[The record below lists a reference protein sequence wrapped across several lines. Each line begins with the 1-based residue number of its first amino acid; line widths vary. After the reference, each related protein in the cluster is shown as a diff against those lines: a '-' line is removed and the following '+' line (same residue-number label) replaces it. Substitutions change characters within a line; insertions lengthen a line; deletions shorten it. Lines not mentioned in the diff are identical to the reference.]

1 MRILMFG
8 WEFPPHTVG
17 GLGNVTY
24 HLTNALVE
32 LGIQLTLFLP
42 VTGNSLDRN
51 MKIVSANLSINCIET
66 VLSPYINEKKYKLAI
81 KNLKENYGQVYASSS
96 PGKKKFVINQLIL
109 EKQYPNL
116 YGGNLIEEVNL
127 FAEKCRPL
135 IQKENFDIIHCHDW
149 LTFKA
154 GLLAKEMTGRPLILH
169 VHTTELDRACGGRND
184 GAFRIEKECF
194 EKADKIIAVSHYTKK
209 KIVEGY
215 GIDPDKIEVV
225 HNAIQFNGQRAQRDI
240 KRRKI
245 VLYFGRLSLH
255 KGPDYFIKAAKKV
268 LEYEPDAMFVVA
280 GGGELLPELIS
291 LTCHLGIANKV
302 LFTGKITDEEVH
314 KIYEAADVYVM
325 PSVSEPFGI
334 TALEAA
340 SHGTPIIISKN
351 SGAKEVLRH
360 CLEVDFWDI
369 DDIANKIISILRYPQ
384 LSNEMTVNAYK
395 ELDRISWK
403 RRAEEVVDVYRKVL
417 PPQTKIQK

>member
-1 MRILMFG
+1 MFG

-32 LGIQLTLFLP
+32 LGLQLTLFLP
-42 VTGNSLDRN
+42 VNAKSKNVR
-51 MKIVSANLSINCIET
+51 VVCANLSVNCIET
-66 VLSPYINEKKYKLAI
+66 VLLPYMNEASYRLAV
-81 KNLKENYGQVYASSS
+81 KNMQTEYSQIYGSEQNGKSS
-96 PGKKKFVINQLIL
+96 FVINQLFMDKGYAQI
-109 EKQYPNL
+109 
-116 YGGNLIEEVNL
+116 YGGNLFEEVER
-127 FAEKCRPL
+127 FAQKCRPL
-135 IQKENFDIIHCHDW
+135 IQKENFDVIHCHDW

-154 GLLAKEMTGRPLILH
+154 GLVAKEMTGKPLILH
-169 VHTTELDRACGGRND
+169 VHTTELDRSCGGRNQR
-184 GAFRIEKECF
+184 AFDIEKECF
-194 EKADKIIAVSHYTKK
+194 DKADKIIAVSHYTKN
-209 KIVEGY
+209 KIVDGY
-215 GIDPDKIEVV
+215 GIDPEKIEVV
-225 HNAIQFNGQRAQRDI
+225 HNAIQFNGQRSVKNG
-240 KRRKI
+240 KRRKV

-255 KGPDYFIKAAKKV
+255 KGPDYFIKAARKV

-280 GGGELLPELIS
+280 GGGELLPELINMA
-291 LTCHLGIANKV
+291 CQMGIASKV

-351 SGAKEVLRH
+351 SGAKEVLKH
-360 CLEVDFWDI
+360 CLEVDFWDTEEM
-369 DDIANKIISILRYPQ
+369 ANKIISLLRYPQ
-384 LSNEMTVNAYK
+384 LSNEMAVNAYK

-403 RRAEEVVDVYRKVL
+403 KQAEEVIKIYQKVL
-417 PPQTKIQK
+417 PQEIRLR

>member
-1 MRILMFG
+1 MFG

-24 HLTNALVE
+24 HLTNALVD

-42 VTGNSLDRN
+42 VNAKSENVR
-51 MKIVSANLSINCIET
+51 IVSANLSVNCIET
-66 VLSPYINEKKYKLAI
+66 VLMPYMNEKSYKLAV
-81 KNLKENYGQVYASSS
+81 KNLKEDYQQLYGNSSQ
-96 PGKKKFVINQLIL
+96 GKKRFVINQLLI
-109 EKQYPNL
+109 EKGNSTIYS
-116 YGGNLIEEVNL
+116 GNLIEEIEL
-127 FAEKCRPL
+127 FAQKCRPL
-135 IQKENFDIIHCHDW
+135 IEKENFDVIHCHDW

-154 GLLAKEMTGRPLILH
+154 GLIAKEITGKPLILH
-169 VHTTELDRACGGRND
+169 VHTTELDRSCGGRYD
-184 GAFRIEKECF
+184 KAFEIEKECF
-194 EKADKIIAVSHYTKK
+194 DKADKIIAVSHYTKN

-215 GIDPDKIEVV
+215 GIDPNKIEVV
-225 HNAIQFNGQRAQRDI
+225 HNAIQFNGQRAARNI
-240 KRRKI
+240 KRKKI

-255 KGPDYFIKAAKKV
+255 KGPDYFIKAARKV
-268 LEYEPDAMFVVA
+268 LEYEPDALFVVA
-280 GGGELLPELIS
+280 GGGEMLPELVNMV
-291 LTCHLGIANKV
+291 CKMGLGNKV
-302 LFTGKITDEEVH
+302 LFTGKVTDEEVH

-360 CLEVDFWDI
+360 CLEVDFWDTEEM
-369 DDIANKIISILRYPQ
+369 ANKIVSILRYPQ
-384 LSNEMTVNAYK
+384 LSTEMTLNSYK

-403 RRAEEVVDVYRKVL
+403 RRAEEVIEIYRKVAPEANL
-417 PPQTKIQK
+417 